1 MKRLFL
7 TFAAVLLMSVSAF
20 AQSASIS
27 KCDVNEDGKVDVAD
41 ITAIISTIKSM
52 QRNFYLG
59 TIEPTAENHT
69 RLPELVTTYT
79 SIEDALG
86 TTVSVDAGQTVYLL
100 CPTSWIDQWSNP
112 FIEDI
117 SGEAFDFSDDIDV
130 TTIPEYSIYKTQT
143 LNETSTMTLKIQHQN
158 NFYVGVTS
166 KDAFT
171 LSDLTEYKPSR
182 ESVTSIT
189 VGPAGSNTYQTWIYP
204 ASWGR
209 PVSMISSLTGESSTA
224 SWNYRDLYLPEG
236 YTGAWRKGSENVT
249 FTIIWEIK

>member
-1 MKRLFL
+1 M
-7 TFAAVLLMSVSAF
+7 TFASMLLMSVSAF

-27 KCDVNEDGKVDVAD
+27 KCDVNGDGIVNVAD
-41 ITAIISTIKSM
+41 ITAIIGTIKSL
-52 QRNFYLG
+52 QRTFYLG
-59 TIEPTAENHT
+59 TIEPTAENYKSLSTT
-69 RLPELVTTYT
+69 RT
-79 SIEDALG
+79 SMEDALG

-100 CPTSWIDQWSNP
+100 CPTSWIDQWSNV
-112 FIEDI
+112 FIEDN
-117 SGEAFDFSDDIDV
+117 SGNAFNFSDDIDV

-143 LNETSTMTLKIQHQN
+143 LDETSTMTLKIQHQN

-224 SWNYRDLYLPEG
+224 SWNYSDLYLPEG
-236 YTGAWRKGSENVT
+236 YTGAWRQGSENVT